1 LVEITINQNKGSHAS
16 VLFLLFVDSNLSF
29 LTQTTIIY
37 SGTISFNLLSVCI
50 FALLLLRLAWRASRI
65 LYPLCLCVS
74 FIRSFLAV
82 DSLTSVRQHGTV
94 AILMVDPSSFLD

>member
-1 LVEITINQNKGSHAS
+1 MCV
-16 VLFLLFVDSNLSF
+16 
-29 LTQTTIIY
+29 Y
-37 SGTISFNLLSVCI
+37 
-50 FALLLLRLAWRASRI
+50 FALLLRLVWRASRI

-94 AILMVDPSSFLD
+94 AVLNERQFDGVDPSSFFD